1 MGLPPTA
8 TARYVF
14 QILVSEHDNEKAL
27 AVAAKE
33 NEKAVA
39 AKENEKALAA
49 KENEKALALAAKENE
64 KALALSA
71 LNLTIMENG
80 LKEKSR
86 LIGQR
91 MLYEKFLSQ
100 CWAHIQSLDQGSA
113 AIANLRAN
121 VENFPKNATK
131 VKAPKKTTVDNAMR
145 VKIPEIENILSSIL
159 DSCTLGACTLPR
171 ARPDY
176 TYGVLSDAVHLP
188 VGQEL
193 YVRDDEAED
202 VKMFFLC
209 LAEQYGIPGEV
220 LDSNYIAWF
229 EKERRAGPGMT
240 AT

>member
-49 KENEKALALAAKENE
+49 KENEKALAAKENE

-209 LAEQYGIPGEV
+209 LAERYDVPGDV
-220 LDSNYIAWF
+220 LDSNCIAWF
-229 EKERRAGPGMT
+229 EKQRRA
-240 AT
+240 A